1 MIAQAWHLLCSLAAY
16 TKGASMARKDMGGTS
31 QKSSRDDD
39 KMEPDDRVRGRADEM
54 EDASRDDDS
63 EDTDDLDDE
72 DVEEEEGEGSF

>member
-1 MIAQAWHLLCSLAAY
+1 
-16 TKGASMARKDMGGTS
+16 MGGTS

-54 EDASRDDDS
+54 EDAARDEDD

-72 DVEEEEGEGSF
+72 DAEEEGEGSF

>member
-1 MIAQAWHLLCSLAAY
+1 
-16 TKGASMARKDMGGTS
+16 MARNDMGGTS

-54 EDASRDDDS
+54 EDAARDEDD

-72 DVEEEEGEGSF
+72 DAEEEGEGSF